1 MSSSFFNSCSAV
13 AVGACSEAMPYL
25 RVVLGVWFLPP
36 TFSKPNLYQTLHII
50 LIFKSPALK
59 RGGSRQNWKAQLP
72 CGDVGET

>member
-1 MSSSFFNSCSAV
+1 MSGS
-13 AVGACSEAMPYL
+13 
-25 RVVLGVWFLPP
+25 FLPP